1 MKKRIIPVV
10 AIVLIATAAVVL
22 WSGGFRRDDAKRI
35 RLSGNIELTEVDIS
49 FKIPGKLIERTVDEG
64 DAVKKGQ
71 LVARIDQLQSLQQK
85 AAQQASVQSAA
96 MQLAQSLTL
105 IAWQKATIQGDLA
118 MRRAEVE
125 QAQAHVDELLAG
137 ARPQEVEEAQAAV
150 ADARS
155 QAEQARLDW
164 ERAQTLFKNDDIS
177 RAQYDQAQA
186 RWNSA
191 RAILKQ
197 AEERWRLVKEGPRQ
211 EQIAAARAALARAQA
226 ALRVSEA
233 NELEIRRREQ
243 ELSAR
248 KAELERAKAQL
259 GVADSQ
265 LQDTT
270 VYSPVDGVVLVKS
283 AEVGEVLAAGA
294 TVVTIGD
301 LDHPW
306 LRGYI
311 NETDLGRV
319 KLGQRVKV
327 TTDSFPGKVYQG
339 RISFIASAAEFTPK
353 QIQTPEER
361 VKLVYRIKVDVENP
375 NRELKGNMP
384 VDAEIEF

>member
-1 MKKRIIPVV
+1 MKKRIIAVV
-10 AIVLIATAAVVL
+10 AIVLTATAAVIL

-35 RLSGNIELTEVDIS
+35 RLSGNIELREVDIS
-49 FKIPGKLIERTVDEG
+49 FKIPGKLIERAVDEG

-71 LVARIDQLQSLQQK
+71 LVARIDQLQSLQQR

-96 MQLAQSLTL
+96 MQLAQSLTM

-125 QAQAHVDELLAG
+125 QAQAHLDELLAG
-137 ARPQEVEEAQAAV
+137 ARPQEIEEAQAAV
-150 ADARS
+150 ADART

-186 RWNSA
+186 RYNSA
-191 RAILKQ
+191 RAVLKQ
-197 AEERWRLVKEGPRQ
+197 AEERCRLVEEGPRQ

-226 ALRVSEA
+226 ALRLSEA
-233 NELEIRRREQ
+233 NELEIQRREQ

-248 KAELERAKAQL
+248 KAEVERAKAQL

-265 LQDTT
+265 LQDTS

-339 RISFIASAAEFTPK
+339 RISFIASDAEFTPK

-361 VKLVYRIKVDVENP
+361 VKLVYRIKVEVENP
-375 NRELKGNMP
+375 NRELKSNMP